1 MAKIEEVSDD
11 ERTPVQRA
19 TAAAKST
26 AKATQA
32 ALPAE
37 DLDLRYRLR
46 RYLHTLP
53 FLSSTSMLVLGLVF
67 LAALNFTS
75 MLLFSRGFLLTRT
88 ALLEVNDCN
97 PIASSGNLDASC
109 SLPPTHSKMVL
120 LVVDALRADFV
131 LPVSANPSPS
141 SHYYTNHISLPYEL
155 TSQRPTHSF
164 LSHFIADAPT
174 TTLQRLKGLTTG
186 SLPTFIDAGSNF
198 AGERVGED
206 NWLAQAK
213 RAGKKLAMIGDETW
227 LNVFPREAGS
237 VWAEGA
243 VWPYDSFNVEDLDTV
258 DSGVRKHLLPLLSE
272 ERSKEWDIIIAH
284 NLGLDHA
291 GHRFGAEHSET
302 SRKLIETQRLLEDVV
317 ERIDDDTLLVVIG
330 DHGMTDRG
338 DHGGDSREELEAALW
353 IYSKGPA
360 LIDSSWFKHPTTS
373 SSHPLAQLFN
383 ASTTASE
390 LGDRM
395 HLDWPLKGLLQP
407 ARSVA
412 QVDLVPT
419 ISLLLGLPVP
429 FGNLGLPIPEL
440 FFHESSLPI
449 APIPED
455 ASKPTPKRGFFSRSS
470 STPQPRD
477 HETLPPLSTL
487 LQATLLTS
495 SQLSHYLA
503 TYTAYP
509 SGKDLLPSMPE
520 LHFILSIAKSA
531 FRGAHAPGHTKE
543 EMELRALEKFW
554 TYARRARTKARSV
567 WARFDPILMGG
578 GLGLWAGSL
587 VVALRLVVAA
597 RGGPTARFLVG
608 RGVEGGVMAAWATLG
623 VWLMGGF
630 GFLGGLKPLGAL
642 FLVGLGAELA
652 VIGAPSSSTSIVE
665 AFGLP
670 RPSLWSWSTVGR
682 RLAPLLP
689 VLAHSAIFASN
700 SFTVFEDSVV
710 LYLLTTLL
718 IIILVRSFA
727 APEARLR
734 KRLIGFTLVAL
745 GCVRLM
751 AYSTIC
757 REEQAPQCHA
767 TFHQPAG
774 SLGALA
780 VIGLA
785 FAAAWFIPTLLRRS
799 LALSASDVAL
809 APAYL
814 GIAVRGL
821 LLSAVAY
828 WAVDW
833 TIAGLGLDAAGV
845 ALATTLKTTFARIV
859 LVGAPLTASVV
870 WYYSPLCLRVQ
881 REQVKDAQGNVIK
894 TQIKFTGFAN
904 ALGSSYLLFYA
915 TVFTLIFLVNPPPAQ
930 LVLTLQLVVVL
941 ALLEIFDSERDV
953 QALHDL
959 VSSQTSLDA
968 LLSNDAAMTSSSPS
982 AAPSHTGPS
991 FAQISILAL
1000 LAHLSFFTTGH
1011 QSALATIQWST
1022 AFIGLPTLTYPLSP
1036 LLVILNT
1043 LGGSHILI
1051 PLALPLFTFWNLS
1064 PTLKDQPALLLARHL
1079 LRAGLSY
1086 MTYQSL
1092 VAFSSALFAAYFRRH
1107 LMVWKVFAPRF
1118 MLAGISVWATDVTIV
1133 LFAMAWGASCVI
1145 GKAKATLGTKVAE

>member
-1 MAKIEEVSDD
+1 
-11 ERTPVQRA
+11 
-19 TAAAKST
+19 
-26 AKATQA
+26 
-32 ALPAE
+32 
-37 DLDLRYRLR
+37 
-46 RYLHTLP
+46 
-53 FLSSTSMLVLGLVF
+53 
-67 LAALNFTS
+67 
-75 MLLFSRGFLLTRT
+75 
-88 ALLEVNDCN
+88 
-97 PIASSGNLDASC
+97 
-109 SLPPTHSKMVL
+109 
-120 LVVDALRADFV
+120 
-131 LPVSANPSPS
+131 
-141 SHYYTNHISLPYEL
+141 
-155 TSQRPTHSF
+155 
-164 LSHFIADAPT
+164 
-174 TTLQRLKGLTTG
+174 
-186 SLPTFIDAGSNF
+186 
-198 AGERVGED
+198 
-206 NWLAQAK
+206 
-213 RAGKKLAMIGDETW
+213 
-227 LNVFPREAGS
+227 
-237 VWAEGA
+237 
-243 VWPYDSFNVEDLDTV
+243 
-258 DSGVRKHLLPLLSE
+258 
-272 ERSKEWDIIIAH
+272 
-284 NLGLDHA
+284 
-291 GHRFGAEHSET
+291 
-302 SRKLIETQRLLEDVV
+302 
-317 ERIDDDTLLVVIG
+317 
-330 DHGMTDRG
+330 
-338 DHGGDSREELEAALW
+338 
-353 IYSKGPA
+353 
-360 LIDSSWFKHPTTS
+360 
-373 SSHPLAQLFN
+373 
-383 ASTTASE
+383 
-390 LGDRM
+390 M
-395 HLDWPLKGLLQP
+395 HLDWPAKGLNQP

-455 ASKPTPKRGFFSRSS
+455 STKPKPKRGFFSRSP

-477 HETLPPLSTL
+477 HETLSPLSTL

-554 TYARRARTKARSV
+554 LYERKARGKARGV

-587 VVALRLVVAA
+587 VVALRLVVEA
-597 RGGPTARFLVG
+597 RRGPRARFLVG
-608 RGVEGGVMAAWATLG
+608 RGVEGAVMAAWATLG
-623 VWLMGGF
+623 VWLIGGF

-642 FLVGLGAELA
+642 FLIGLGAELA
-652 VIGAPSSSTSIVE
+652 IIGAPSSSTSIVE

-670 RPSLWSWSTVGR
+670 RPSLWSFSILGR
-682 RLAPLLP
+682 RLAPFLP

-700 SFTVFEDSVV
+700 SFTVFENSVV

-718 IIILVRSFA
+718 LIILVRAFA

-757 REEQAPQCHA
+757 REEQAPHCHV

-780 VIGLA
+780 VVGLA
-785 FAAAWFIPTLLRRS
+785 LVAAWFIPTLLRRS

-821 LLSAVAY
+821 LLSAVSY
-828 WAVDW
+828 WAIDW
-833 TIAGLGLDAAGV
+833 TIAGLGLDAQGV

-881 REQVKDAQGNVIK
+881 REQVKDARGNVIK

-915 TVFTLIFLVNPPPAQ
+915 TVFTLIFLVNSPPAQ

-941 ALLEIFDSERDV
+941 ALLEMFDSERDV
-953 QALHDL
+953 QALHSL

-968 LLSNDAAMTSSSPS
+968 LLANDAAMTSSTPS
-982 AAPSHTGPS
+982 AAATPTHTGPS
-991 FAQISILAL
+991 FTQISILAL
-1000 LAHLSFFTTGH
+1000 LAHLTFFTTGH
-1011 QSALATIQWST
+1011 QSALTTIQWST

-1043 LGGSHILI
+1043 LGASHILI
-1051 PLALPLFTFWNLS
+1051 PLALPLFVFWNLS
-1064 PTLKDQPALLLARHL
+1064 PTLKDQPALLLPRHL
-1079 LRAGLSY
+1079 LRSGLSY
-1086 MTYQSL
+1086 MAYQSL
-1092 VAFSSALFAAYFRRH
+1092 VALSSAVFAAYFRRH

-1118 MLAGISVWATDVTIV
+1118 MLAGISVLATDVTIV
-1133 LFAMAWGASCVI
+1133 LLAMAWGAIGVV